1 MQIPISTDSVWPD
14 ICPVTGR
21 FAKVFIVIW
30 LFDRNGKKLKY
41 EICKDNNKGEGYML
55 VLTSSD
61 GDKQV
66 ERVDQPSV
74 LIEQSIVRMRQLRS
88 DGWKIG

>member
-1 MQIPISTDSVWPD
+1 M
-14 ICPVTGR
+14 
-21 FAKVFIVIW
+21 IW
-30 LFDRNGKKLKY
+30 LFDRDGKKLKY
-41 EICKDNNKGEGYML
+41 EICKDNAGEGYML

-66 ERVDQPSV
+66 ERVEEPSV
-74 LIEQSIVRMRQLRS
+74 LIERSIVRMRELRS

>member
-1 MQIPISTDSVWPD
+1 
-14 ICPVTGR
+14 
-21 FAKVFIVIW
+21 VIW
-30 LFDRNGKKLKY
+30 LFDRNGQKLKY
-41 EICKDNNKGEGYML
+41 EICKDQKGDGYML

-66 ERVDQPSV
+66 ERVEQPSV
-74 LIEQSIVRMRQLRS
+74 LIERSIVKMRQLRS

>member
-1 MQIPISTDSVWPD
+1 
-14 ICPVTGR
+14 
-21 FAKVFIVIW
+21 VIW
-30 LFDRNGKKLKY
+30 LFDRDGQKLKY
-41 EICKDNNKGEGYML
+41 EICKDQKGDGYML

-66 ERVDQPSV
+66 ERVEQPSL
-74 LIEQSIVRMRQLRS
+74 LIERSILRMRQLRS

>member
-1 MQIPISTDSVWPD
+1 
-14 ICPVTGR
+14 
-21 FAKVFIVIW
+21 VIW
-30 LFDRNGKKLKY
+30 LFDRGGKKLKY
-41 EICKDNNKGEGYML
+41 EICKDKTGDGYML

-66 ERVDQPSV
+66 EKVDQPSV
-74 LIEQSIVRMRQLRS
+74 LIERSIVRMRQLRS

>member
-1 MQIPISTDSVWPD
+1 M
-14 ICPVTGR
+14 
-21 FAKVFIVIW
+21 IW
-30 LFDRNGKKLKY
+30 LFDRNGQKLKY
-41 EICKDNNKGEGYML
+41 EICKDQKGEGYML

-61 GDKQV
+61 GEKQV

-74 LIEQSIVRMRQLRS
+74 LIERSIVRMRQLRS